1 MKTICLNEFVK
12 NFLANRKLYFLGCP
26 SKKFAQPVL
35 IEYVE
40 IYSYKTDILRPSLFA
55 SLLFGSSRSEF
66 VIKIIFSFRS
76 QGHLHKSLP
85 ILQKFLIK

>member
-1 MKTICLNEFVK
+1 MPKCICQELLVEPKAIF
-12 NFLANRKLYFLGCP
+12 FGLHF
-26 SKKFAQPVL
+26 KKYAQPVL

-40 IYSYKTDILRPSLFA
+40 IYSCKTDILRPSLFL

-66 VIKIIFSFRS
+66 VIKITFSFRS